1 MTTRRTVTAKDT
13 MLVSEGISVREF
25 DREWVI
31 LDLRRGAYFG
41 MNEVGATI
49 WQAIS
54 AGKSP
59 AEAAKSLG
67 TIYECNETNAL
78 QDVLKFVGE
87 LVQRGL
93 LEIKE

>member
-1 MTTRRTVTAKDT
+1 VTTRRTVNASDT

-31 LDLRRGAYFG
+31 LDLQRGAYFG

-59 AEAAKSLG
+59 AETAKSLG
-67 TIYECNETNAL
+67 AIYECSETTAL
-78 QDVLKFVGE
+78 QDVLEFVGE
-87 LVQRGL
+87 LIQRGL